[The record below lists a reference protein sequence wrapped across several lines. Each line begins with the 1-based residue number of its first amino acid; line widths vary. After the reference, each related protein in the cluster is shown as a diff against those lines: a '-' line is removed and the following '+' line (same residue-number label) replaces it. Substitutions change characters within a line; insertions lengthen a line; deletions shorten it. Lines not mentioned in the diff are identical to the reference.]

1 MDCLFC
7 KVAAGEIPSKKAY
20 EDDQILAFYD
30 ISPQAPVH
38 VLLIPKAHVGGADE
52 VTGDNSAVVARIF
65 EVAAILAREFGL
77 DEGYRIVTN
86 IGEHGQQSVRH
97 LHFHLLGGR
106 AMSWPPG

>member
-1 MDCLFC
+1 MGCLFC
-7 KVAAGEIPSKKAY
+7 KIAAGEIPSNKVY
-20 EDDQILAFYD
+20 EDDQILAFHD

-38 VLLIPKAHVGGADE
+38 ILLIPKAHVGGADE
-52 VTGDNSAVVARIF
+52 ISGENSAAVARIF
-65 EVAAILAREFGL
+65 EVAANLASEIGL